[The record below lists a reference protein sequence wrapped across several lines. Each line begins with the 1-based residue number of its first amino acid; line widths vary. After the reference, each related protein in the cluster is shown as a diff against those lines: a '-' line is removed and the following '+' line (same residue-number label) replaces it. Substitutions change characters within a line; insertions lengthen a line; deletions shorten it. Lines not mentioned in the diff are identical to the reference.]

1 MQKKIV
7 KGFTL
12 IELLVV
18 MAIISILSGVGVV
31 AYNGYTSAA
40 KDVATKANHTK
51 IVNNMES
58 EFAKCKLDKSSKIF
72 NSHKCDSSNHPS
84 TGTINNY
91 VNSLGLKNPYDKTQ
105 KVAQSNVCT
114 SGSIAI
120 TEKEVGSYDV
130 AYASVKKQK
139 KNTSLVSSGWSENY
153 SKTKTTSVAYTCA
166 SSASSQVKNTI
177 YNYKP
182 PNPGPGAGIIVDE
195 NGNMIQ
201 GGSGTSGGH
210 ACGADCFEA
219 NSAGMNN
226 WYTTDANGNK
236 IYPNRA
242 GSKYRFVMTEGASA
256 SGNIASSCA
265 QRNCKYNFSDNTY
278 TVLNSG
284 ITYRAGVSSEDRQP
298 IP

>member
-1 MQKKIV
+1 MQKKTV

-18 MAIISILSGVGVV
+18 MAILSILSGAGVV

-40 KDVATKANHTK
+40 KETATKANHAK

-72 NSHKCDSSNHPS
+72 DLHSCKSTNRPS

-130 AYASVKKQK
+130 AYASVKKK
-139 KNTSLVSSGWSENY
+139 KKHTSLVSSGWSENY

-166 SSASSQVKNTI
+166 SSSSSQAKNTI

-182 PNPGPGAGIIVDE
+182 PNPGSGAGIIVDE

-201 GGSGTSGGH
+201 GGGPGTSGAH
-210 ACGADCFEA
+210 ACGADCFKA
-219 NSAGMNN
+219 NAMPTWS
-226 WYTTDANGNK
+226 TTDANGNK
-236 IYPNRA
+236 IYPGKA
-242 GSKYRFVMTEGASA
+242 GSKYRWVMAEGASA
-256 SGNIASSCA
+256 SGNIASSCNGG
-265 QRNCKYNFSDNTY
+265 NCKYNFSNGTY

-284 ITYRAGVSSEDRQP
+284 VTYKAGESIANRKAVP
-298 IP
+298 

>member
-1 MQKKIV
+1 VLIKIV

-40 KDVATKANHTK
+40 KETVTKANHKK

-58 EFAKCKLDKSSKIF
+58 EFAKCKLDKDSKIF
-72 NSHKCDSSNHPS
+72 NSYNCNSANDPS

-105 KVAQSNVCT
+105 NVAQSNVCT

-120 TEKEVGSYDV
+120 TEKETGSYNV
-130 AYASVKKQK
+130 AYASVKKK
-139 KNTSLVSSGWSENY
+139 KKHTSLVSSGWSENY

-166 SSASSQVKNTI
+166 SSASASSGTKQDI
-177 YNYKP
+177 YTYKP
-182 PNPGPGAGIIVDE
+182 PHSGPGAGIIVDE
-195 NGNMIQ
+195 NGNMLSGQ
-201 GGSGTSGGH
+201 GAH
-210 ACGADCFEA
+210 ACGTDCF
-219 NSAGMNN
+219 NGKMPN

-236 IYPNRA
+236 IYPGRT
-242 GSKYRFVMTEGASA
+242 GSKYRWVMAEGASA
-256 SGNIASSCA
+256 SGNIASSCNGG
-265 QRNCKYNFSDNTY
+265 NCKYNFSNGTY

-284 ITYRAGVSSEDRQP
+284 VTYKAGESLANRKAVP
-298 IP
+298 

>member
-1 MQKKIV
+1 MM
-7 KGFTL
+7 
-12 IELLVV
+12 LL
-18 MAIISILSGVGVV
+18 M
-31 AYNGYTSAA
+31 
-40 KDVATKANHTK
+40 HQ
-51 IVNNMES
+51 
-58 EFAKCKLDKSSKIF
+58 
-72 NSHKCDSSNHPS
+72 
-84 TGTINNY
+84 
-91 VNSLGLKNPYDKTQ
+91 LKNK
-105 KVAQSNVCT
+105 
-114 SGSIAI
+114 
-120 TEKEVGSYDV
+120 
-130 AYASVKKQK
+130 K

-201 GGSGTSGGH
+201 GGAGTSGGH
-210 ACGADCFEA
+210 ACGADCFKA

-265 QRNCKYNFSDNTY
+265 QRNCKYNFSNNTY

-284 ITYRAGVSSEDRQP
+284 ITYNAGVSPEDRKP